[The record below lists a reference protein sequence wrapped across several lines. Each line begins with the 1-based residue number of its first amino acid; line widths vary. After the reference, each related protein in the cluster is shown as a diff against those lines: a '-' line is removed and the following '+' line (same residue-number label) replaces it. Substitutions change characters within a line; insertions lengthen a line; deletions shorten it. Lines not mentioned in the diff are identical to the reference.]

1 MASKELKNNINNY
14 LDKAI
19 SNKSNV
25 TSFKNQLINSDI
37 KSKMMEKL
45 NQAAADI
52 VFKKQENQS

>member
-19 SNKSNV
+19 SNKTNV
-25 TSFKNQLINSDI
+25 ASFKNQLINSDI